1 MGYYNG
7 KKVLSVVSVV
17 GVNADD
23 LIDGS
28 ITELETDALTV
39 KDYACAFCQ
48 SLKTADL
55 KRATSI
61 GENAF
66 FKAYALDTL
75 IIRASS
81 VATLYNI
88 YALGDTRLANGE
100 GYIYVPRSLVS
111 SYQNA
116 TNWGYYGSRF
126 RPLED
131 YTIDGTAAG
140 DLDPTKI

>member
-17 GVNADD
+17 GVNADE

-28 ITELETDALTV
+28 ITEIESNASV
-39 KDYACAFCQ
+39 IKDYACAFCQ
-48 SLKTADL
+48 LLKTADL

-66 FKAYALDTL
+66 FKSYALDTL
-75 IIRASS
+75 IIRSSS

-88 YALGDTRLANGE
+88 YSLGDTKLANGQ
-100 GYIYVPRSLVS
+100 GYIYVPRNLVS
-111 SYQNA
+111 QYQNA

-131 YTIDGTAAG
+131 YTIDGTTAG